1 MLSRAL
7 RIARGAFL
15 HPNDRAVETGNPAR
29 EAGSRFVRE
38 QMLSRFHF
46 LQMGVWRYF
55 CTRMIEW
62 WKLAVLPALLKVVFS
77 ESKSAPIFCETVCA
91 AESGRSHSVPS
102 ECAPDS
108 EFAPGGAGRACT
120 CFLTPFSQCR
130 GGGSPMAALL
140 PLAFLLAQLP
150 LSRETGASASRHSS
164 VVLGYGAG
172 APWLLIA
179 LNLFAGSAAAIARN
193 WRSGIPP
200 FECSAGVWGGSPM
213 AAYGP

>member
-1 MLSRAL
+1 MGRSPIPHSFHSNIKNSKKYHPRTRSCGGRYPNDGVEETGSSVRGAGNQFVRGQMLSRAL

-130 GGGSPMAALL
+130 GGGSPMAAHC
-140 PLAFLLAQLP
+140 P
-150 LSRETGASASRHSS
+150 
-164 VVLGYGAG
+164 
-172 APWLLIA
+172 
-179 LNLFAGSAAAIARN
+179 
-193 WRSGIPP
+193 
-200 FECSAGVWGGSPM
+200 
-213 AAYGP
+213 